1 MDVKDTLDT
10 IRVYFLT
17 SRQVGHSTL
26 MNVGTN
32 NFDGD
37 KLVLVRDR
45 KHGDKMGLKRSE
57 MVSLDSLHK
66 LKGHNTPLAI
76 DNGVLIE
83 IFDQAVLKYVEL
95 ENEAKKERIKFNLA
109 LKDLDKARSEIKK
122 MRDQPIRTF
131 FKTIF
136 GAWQH

>member
-17 SRQVGHSTL
+17 TRQAGHSTL
-26 MNVGTN
+26 MNEGTN

-37 KLVLVRDR
+37 KLVLVIDR
-45 KHGDKMGLKRSE
+45 KHGDQMGLKRSE